1 MTDQP
6 HTFAI
11 CVNRRLGADKPSCA
25 ARGSELIAD
34 AMEAGIRAR
43 AIPVTLERL
52 VCFGLCMDGPNAR
65 LIPGGAF
72 HKGIKKEDVPALL
85 DKLVQVCSTD
95 GVKITDL
102 DKIIPDPGS

>member
-1 MTDQP
+1 MADQP

-34 AMEAGIRAR
+34 AIEAGIRAR

-65 LIPGGAF
+65 MIPGGTF
-72 HKGIKKEDVPALL
+72 DQGIKKEDVPALL
-85 DKLVQVCSTD
+85 DELVRICGTD
-95 GVKITDL
+95 GVKITDS
-102 DKIIPDPGS
+102 DKIIPTLGY